1 MFRSA
6 NNGFRIAAQS
16 LPFGVAIELLFFHR
30 LKLVIGK
37 VIRILAAC
45 DSEPEISTVPV
56 PLESLIDSF
65 RADPHCV
72 SRTRSER
79 VKMGLKGS

>member
-30 LKLVIGK
+30 LSH
-37 VIRILAAC
+37 R
-45 DSEPEISTVPV
+45 
-56 PLESLIDSF
+56 ESDQ
-65 RADPHCV
+65 DPG
-72 SRTRSER
+72 
-79 VKMGLKGS
+79 GLRL